1 MGKATQET
9 PTKFHPAASIFPLFE
24 DDELQSLADSI
35 RDNGLKESVKLH
47 DGLVIDGRNRLAA
60 CRMAGVEPR
69 FETVDVNG
77 SPAAYV
83 YAVNFNRR
91 HLSEG
96 GKQLAAGRYK
106 EQCAAEAKERQ
117 KAGGKQGGKSSGDT
131 RNGKPKVQATLPEPS
146 KPASQARDLAG
157 AAFGVSGKTV
167 DAAAIVIAKAAPE
180 VIKAVESGKMK
191 VATAARLAS
200 APKDVQVTALAGGK
214 ADVRRA
220 IETHTP
226 SIKEEAKNDAGVKWH
241 DAMHKIRVLMKSNRE
256 AGGIAVLTNRWTDA
270 QRLMYL
276 NDIDDLIEEL
286 QAWHKVLGK
295 Q

>member
-1 MGKATQET
+1 MGKSTQET
-9 PTKFHPAASIFPLFE
+9 PLKFHPAASIFPLFE
-24 DDELQSLADSI
+24 DEELQLLADSI

-60 CRMAGVEPR
+60 CRMAGVKPR

-77 SPAAYV
+77 SPSAYV
-83 YAVNFNRR
+83 YAVNYHRR

-106 EQCAAEAKERQ
+106 EVAAAEAKDRQ
-117 KAGGKQGGKSSGDT
+117 KAATVKGNKT
-131 RNGKPKVQATLPEPS
+131 RHVTDSPVVAALPQLA
-146 KPASQARDLAG
+146 KPAPKARDIAG

-200 APKDVQVTALAGGK
+200 APKDVQVAALAGGK
-214 ADVRRA
+214 ADVRKA

-226 SIKEEAKNDAGVKWH
+226 SVKEEAKNDAGVKWH
-241 DAMHKIRVLMKSNRE
+241 DAMHKVRVLMKSNRE

-286 QAWHKVLGK
+286 KTWHKVLGK

>member
-9 PTKFHPAASIFPLFE
+9 PLKFHPAASIFLLLE
-24 DDELQSLADSI
+24 DEDLQSLADSI

-60 CRMAGVEPR
+60 CRMAGVKPR

-83 YAVNFNRR
+83 YAVNYHRR

-106 EQCAAEAKERQ
+106 EVTAAEAKERQ
-117 KAGGKQGGKSSGDT
+117 RAGGGDKVSSKAKGKAV
-131 RNGKPKVQATLPEPS
+131 KAILPEPV
-146 KPASQARDLAG
+146 KASPQARDIAG

-200 APKDVQVTALAGGK
+200 APKDVQVAALAGGK
-214 ADVRRA
+214 ADVRKA

-226 SIKEEAKNDAGVKWH
+226 SVKEEAKNDAGVKWH
-241 DAMHKIRVLMKSNRE
+241 DAMHKVRVLMKSNRE

-270 QRLMYL
+270 QRLMYV
-276 NDIDDLIEEL
+276 NDIHDLIEEL
-286 QAWHKVLGK
+286 KTWYKVLGK

>member
-117 KAGGKQGGKSSGDT
+117 KAAGGDKKSAAVKDKS
-131 RNGKPKVQATLPEPS
+131 VQATLPEPK

-180 VIKAVESGKMK
+180 VIKAVESGRMK

-226 SIKEEAKNDAGVKWH
+226 SVKEEAKNDAGVKWH

-276 NDIDDLIEEL
+276 SDIDDLIEEL

>member
-9 PTKFHPAASIFPLFE
+9 PLKFHPAASIFPLFE
-24 DDELQSLADSI
+24 DEDLQSLADSI

-60 CRMAGVEPR
+60 CRMAGVNPR

-83 YAVNFNRR
+83 YAVNYHRR

-106 EQCAAEAKERQ
+106 EVAAAEAKERQ
-117 KAGGKQGGKSSGDT
+117 RAGGKEAGKH
-131 RNGKPKVQATLPEPS
+131 RPKSQVVATLPQPEKPS
-146 KPASQARDLAG
+146 LKARDIAG

-200 APKDVQVTALAGGK
+200 APKDVQVAALAGGK
-214 ADVRRA
+214 ADVRKA

-226 SIKEEAKNDAGVKWH
+226 SVKEEAKNDAGVKWH
-241 DAMHKIRVLMKSNRE
+241 DAMHKVRVLMKSNRE

-270 QRLMYL
+270 QRLMYV
-276 NDIDDLIEEL
+276 NDIHDLIEEL
-286 QAWHKVLGK
+286 KTWHKVLGK